1 MSAIQRLRKD
11 LAAFVSDPSPYFSAK
26 ADETNLFKLSC
37 TIAPHRDSSF
47 GRKVFNLEMIID
59 RNYPITAP
67 EIRFLERVKH
77 DCIGSDGRI
86 DLRKDWSPAFTIHSL
101 LLSLCAM
108 FNDHDV
114 TKGRQI
120 NRTGLIKLE
129 LIERVWAAPSEYL
142 LSME

>member
-1 MSAIQRLRKD
+1 MSAASRLRKD
-11 LAAFVSDPSPYFSAK
+11 LAAFVSDPSPYFSVQ
-26 ADETNLFKLSC
+26 ADDTNLFKLSC
-37 TIAPHRDSSF
+37 TIMPHRDSSF

-59 RNYPITAP
+59 RHYPITAP

-101 LLSLCAM
+101 LLVLCAM
-108 FNDHDV
+108 FNDYDE
-114 TKGRQI
+114 TKARQVE
-120 NRTGLIKLE
+120 RVGLIKLE
-129 LIERVWAAPSEYL
+129 LLERVWRQPSEYL